1 MISFATDFAVD
12 PAHGPEDFLRAIA
25 SWLLDVERTAIAAE
39 QLQALPTETS
49 SRINTGG
56 ELLQTLI
63 ARQPDTTVA
72 GIRYSRQEEHLT
84 WITTVVFSRRHKA
97 RGNGAGNADLPDIG
111 APETDT
117 APAGD
122 AWLGI
127 RIECTSSL
135 PQAHLPVERDP
146 AIVPALLNALGGG
159 QDGPLRVSG
168 QPRLLAGH
176 ELPLAADLI
185 LGYSDHRLP
194 IVYVSACFQPGHAID
209 PWRLA
214 SRLAGRAHV
223 VVEPG
228 NSFSRQL
235 QALAEST
242 NVYGGTVGIY
252 WPEGGEP
259 RRFYLGTLYQT
270 AAELGDAIQEDLH
283 RTLRQRRPLPRCT
296 WAHLREQ
303 VSQKTIAAL
312 KSAGSLS
319 IDDCIRSF
327 GEEIAAKEQ
336 LLQEAEEEI
345 ERLRQELRQELRQRE
360 IRPGDDNILL
370 SPGTERNFYDQEILG
385 IVLDALADA
394 RKYVPPDS
402 RRHHVLQ
409 SIVGANPL
417 PHRTANAHRDALKNL
432 LRGTSTLDAR
442 IRRGLESMGFRI
454 SNGGKHYKLVYQEDD
469 RYTYTLPKSG
479 SDHRGGLN
487 AANDIG
493 RLMF

>member
-63 ARQPDTTVA
+63 ARQPDATVA

-84 WITTVVFSRRHKA
+84 WITTVVFSRRLKA
-97 RGNGAGNADLPDIG
+97 QGNGAGNADLPDMAI
-111 APETDT
+111 PETDT
-117 APAGD
+117 APADD

-135 PQAHLPVERDP
+135 PQAHLPVYRDP

-159 QDGPLRVSG
+159 LDGPLRVSN
-168 QPRLLAGH
+168 QHRLLAGH

-185 LGYSDHRLP
+185 LGNSDHRLP

-209 PWRLA
+209 PRRLA

-235 QALAEST
+235 QALTKST

-303 VSQKTIAAL
+303 VSQNTIAAL
-312 KSAGSLS
+312 KSAGSVS
-319 IDDCIRSF
+319 VDDYIRSF
-327 GEEIAAKEQ
+327 DEELAAKDQ
-336 LLQEAEEEI
+336 RLLEAEEEI
-345 ERLRQELRQELRQRE
+345 ERLRQELRQRE
-360 IRPGDDNILL
+360 VRSDDGNILL
-370 SPGTERNFYDQEILG
+370 APGTERNFYDQEILG

-394 RKYVPPDS
+394 RKYVRPDS
-402 RRHHVLQ
+402 RRQHVLQ
-409 SIVGANPL
+409 SIVDANPL
-417 PHRTANAHRDALKNL
+417 PHRIATTRHETLKDL
-432 LRGTSTLDAR
+432 LCGMTTIDSR

>member
-63 ARQPDTTVA
+63 ARQPDATVA

-84 WITTVVFSRRHKA
+84 WITTVVFSRRLKT
-97 RGNGAGNADLPDIG
+97 RGNGAGNTDLPDMAI
-111 APETDT
+111 PETDT
-117 APAGD
+117 APASD

-135 PQAHLPVERDP
+135 PQAHLPVDRDP

-159 QDGPLRVSG
+159 LDGPLRVSN

-185 LGYSDHRLP
+185 LGNSDHRLP

-209 PWRLA
+209 PRRLA

-235 QALAEST
+235 QALTKST

-270 AAELGDAIQEDLH
+270 AAELGDAIREDLH

-303 VSQKTIAAL
+303 VSQNTIAAL

-345 ERLRQELRQELRQRE
+345 ERLRQELRQRE
-360 IRPGDDNILL
+360 IRPDDGNILL

-394 RKYVPPDS
+394 RKYVRPDS
-402 RRHHVLQ
+402 RRQHVLQ
-409 SIVGANPL
+409 SIVDANPL
-417 PHRTANAHRDALKNL
+417 PHRIATTRHETLKDL
-432 LRGTSTLDAR
+432 LCGMTTIDAR

-454 SNGGKHYKLVYQEDD
+454 SNGGKHYKLLYQGDD
-469 RYTYTLPKSG
+469 RYTYSLPQSG
-479 SDHRGGLN
+479 SDRRGGLK
-487 AANDIG
+487 AASDIS

>member
-63 ARQPDTTVA
+63 ARQPDATVA

-84 WITTVVFSRRHKA
+84 WITTVVFSRRLKDQ
-97 RGNGAGNADLPDIG
+97 GFGAGNADLPDMAI
-111 APETDT
+111 PETDT
-117 APAGD
+117 APADD

-135 PQAHLPVERDP
+135 PQAHLPVYRDP

-159 QDGPLRVSG
+159 LDGPLRVSN
-168 QPRLLAGH
+168 QHRLLAGH

-185 LGYSDHRLP
+185 LGNSDHRLP

-209 PWRLA
+209 PRRLA

-235 QALAEST
+235 QALTKST

-259 RRFYLGTLYQT
+259 RRFYLGTL
-270 AAELGDAIQEDLH
+270 
-283 RTLRQRRPLPRCT
+283 
-296 WAHLREQ
+296 
-303 VSQKTIAAL
+303 
-312 KSAGSLS
+312 
-319 IDDCIRSF
+319 
-327 GEEIAAKEQ
+327 
-336 LLQEAEEEI
+336 
-345 ERLRQELRQELRQRE
+345 
-360 IRPGDDNILL
+360 
-370 SPGTERNFYDQEILG
+370 
-385 IVLDALADA
+385 
-394 RKYVPPDS
+394 
-402 RRHHVLQ
+402 
-409 SIVGANPL
+409 
-417 PHRTANAHRDALKNL
+417 
-432 LRGTSTLDAR
+432 
-442 IRRGLESMGFRI
+442 
-454 SNGGKHYKLVYQEDD
+454 
-469 RYTYTLPKSG
+469 
-479 SDHRGGLN
+479 
-487 AANDIG
+487 
-493 RLMF
+493 

>member
-12 PAHGPEDFLRAIA
+12 PVHGPEDFLRAIA

-84 WITTVVFSRRHKA
+84 WITTVVFSRRLKA

-111 APETDT
+111 APETD
-117 APAGD
+117 AVPASD

-135 PQAHLPVERDP
+135 PQAHLPVDRDP

-159 QDGPLRVSG
+159 LDGPLRVSD

-185 LGYSDHRLP
+185 LGNSDHRLP
-194 IVYVSACFQPGHAID
+194 IIYVSACFQPGHAID
-209 PWRLA
+209 PRRLA

-259 RRFYLGTLYQT
+259 RRFYLGTLYRT
-270 AAELGDAIQEDLH
+270 AAELGDAIQEELH

-296 WAHLREQ
+296 WAYLREQ
-303 VSQKTIAAL
+303 VSQNTIAAL
-312 KSAGSLS
+312 KSAGSVS
-319 IDDCIRSF
+319 IDDYIRSF
-327 GEEIAAKEQ
+327 DEEIAAKEQ
-336 LLQEAEEEI
+336 RLQEAEEEI
-345 ERLRQELRQELRQRE
+345 ERLRQELRQRE
-360 IRPGDDNILL
+360 IRPDDGNILL

-394 RKYVPPDS
+394 RKYVRPDS
-402 RRHHVLQ
+402 RRQHVLQ
-409 SIVGANPL
+409 SIVDANPL
-417 PHRTANAHRDALKNL
+417 PHRIATTRHETLKDL
-432 LRGTSTLDAR
+432 LCGMTTIDAR

>member
-97 RGNGAGNADLPDIG
+97 QGNGAGTAGFPDIG

-117 APAGD
+117 APASD

-146 AIVPALLNALGGG
+146 AIVPALLSALGGG

-168 QPRLLAGH
+168 QPRLLASH

-185 LGYSDHRLP
+185 LGHSDHRLP

-209 PWRLA
+209 PRRLA

-270 AAELGDAIQEDLH
+270 AAELGDAIQEELH

-296 WAHLREQ
+296 WAYLREQ
-303 VSQKTIAAL
+303 VSQNTIATL
-312 KSAGSLS
+312 KLAKSDSV
-319 IDDCIRSF
+319 DDYIRSF
-327 GEEIAAKEQ
+327 DEEIAAKEQ
-336 LLQEAEEEI
+336 RLQEAEEEI
-345 ERLRQELRQELRQRE
+345 RRLRQELRQRE
-360 IRPGDDNILL
+360 VRSNDGNILL
-370 SPGTERNFYDQEILG
+370 SPGTERDFYDQEIQG
-385 IVLDALADA
+385 IVLDALAEA
-394 RKYVPPDS
+394 LKYVPRDS
-402 RRHHVLQ
+402 RRQHVLQ
-409 SIVGANPL
+409 SIVDANPL
-417 PHRTANAHRDALKNL
+417 PHRTAAARRETLKDL
-432 LRGTSTLDAR
+432 LCGMTTIDPR

-454 SNGGKHYKLVYQEDD
+454 SNGGKHYKLIYQEDD

>member
-39 QLQALPTETS
+39 QLQALHTETS

-63 ARQPDTTVA
+63 ARQPDATVA

-84 WITTVVFSRRHKA
+84 WITTVVFSRRLKT
-97 RGNGAGNADLPDIG
+97 RGNDAGNADLPDIG
-111 APETDT
+111 APETD
-117 APAGD
+117 AVPASD

-135 PQAHLPVERDP
+135 PQAHLPVDRDP
-146 AIVPALLNALGGG
+146 AIVPTLLNALGGG
-159 QDGPLRVSG
+159 LDGPLRVSN

-185 LGYSDHRLP
+185 LGDSDHRLP

-209 PWRLA
+209 PRRLA

-235 QALAEST
+235 QALAKST

-303 VSQKTIAAL
+303 VSQNTIAAL

-345 ERLRQELRQELRQRE
+345 ERLRQELRQRE

-394 RKYVPPDS
+394 RKYVRPDS
-402 RRHHVLQ
+402 RRQHVLQ
-409 SIVGANPL
+409 SIVDANPL
-417 PHRTANAHRDALKNL
+417 PHRIATTRHETLKDL
-432 LRGTSTLDAR
+432 LCGMTTIDSR

-454 SNGGKHYKLVYQEDD
+454 SNGGKHYKLLYQGDD
-469 RYTYTLPKSG
+469 RYTYSLPQSG
-479 SDHRGGLN
+479 SDRRGGLK
-487 AANDIG
+487 AASDIS

>member
-63 ARQPDTTVA
+63 ARQPDATVA

-84 WITTVVFSRRHKA
+84 WITTVVFSRRLKA
-97 RGNGAGNADLPDIG
+97 RGNGAGNTDLPDMVF
-111 APETDT
+111 PETDT
-117 APAGD
+117 APASD

-135 PQAHLPVERDP
+135 PQAHLPVDRDP

-159 QDGPLRVSG
+159 LDGPLRVSN
-168 QPRLLAGH
+168 QHRLLAGH

-185 LGYSDHRLP
+185 LGNSDHRLP

-209 PWRLA
+209 PRRLA

-235 QALAEST
+235 QALTKST

-303 VSQKTIAAL
+303 VSQNTIAAL
-312 KSAGSLS
+312 KSAGSVS
-319 IDDCIRSF
+319 VDDYIRSF
-327 GEEIAAKEQ
+327 DEELAAKDQ
-336 LLQEAEEEI
+336 RLLEAEEEI
-345 ERLRQELRQELRQRE
+345 ERLRQELRQRE
-360 IRPGDDNILL
+360 VRSDDGNILL
-370 SPGTERNFYDQEILG
+370 APGTERNFYDQEILG

-394 RKYVPPDS
+394 RKYVRPDS
-402 RRHHVLQ
+402 RRQHVLQ
-409 SIVGANPL
+409 SIVDANPL
-417 PHRTANAHRDALKNL
+417 PHRIATTRHETLKDL
-432 LRGTSTLDAR
+432 LCGMTTIDSR

>member
-63 ARQPDTTVA
+63 ARQPDATVA

-84 WITTVVFSRRHKA
+84 WITTVVFSRRLKA
-97 RGNGAGNADLPDIG
+97 QGNGAGNADLPDMAI
-111 APETDT
+111 PETDT
-117 APAGD
+117 APADD

-135 PQAHLPVERDP
+135 PQAHLPVDRDP

-159 QDGPLRVSG
+159 LDGPLRVSN
-168 QPRLLAGH
+168 QHRLLAGH

-209 PWRLA
+209 PRRLA

-296 WAHLREQ
+296 WAYLREQ
-303 VSQKTIAAL
+303 VSQNTIAAL
-312 KSAGSLS
+312 KSAGSVS
-319 IDDCIRSF
+319 VDDYIRSF
-327 GEEIAAKEQ
+327 DEEIAAKDQ
-336 LLQEAEEEI
+336 RLLEAEEEI
-345 ERLRQELRQELRQRE
+345 ERLRQELRQRE
-360 IRPGDDNILL
+360 VRSDDGNILL
-370 SPGTERNFYDQEILG
+370 APGTERNFYDQEILG

-394 RKYVPPDS
+394 RKYVRPDS
-402 RRHHVLQ
+402 RRQHVLQ
-409 SIVGANPL
+409 SIVDANPL
-417 PHRTANAHRDALKNL
+417 PHRIATTRHETLKDL
-432 LRGTSTLDAR
+432 LCGMTTIDSR

-454 SNGGKHYKLVYQEDD
+454 SNGGKHYKLLYQGDD
-469 RYTYTLPKSG
+469 RYTYSLPQSG
-479 SDHRGGLN
+479 SDRRGGLK
-487 AANDIG
+487 AASDIS

>member
-39 QLQALPTETS
+39 QLQGLPTETS

-84 WITTVVFSRRHKA
+84 WITTVVFSRRLKA
-97 RGNGAGNADLPDIG
+97 QGNGASTAGFPDTG

-117 APAGD
+117 AQASD

-127 RIECTSSL
+127 RIERTSSL
-135 PQAHLPVERDP
+135 PQAHLPVDRDP

-209 PWRLA
+209 PRRLA

-259 RRFYLGTLYQT
+259 RRFYLGTLYRT
-270 AAELGDAIQEDLH
+270 AAELGDAIQEELH

-296 WAHLREQ
+296 WAYLREQ
-303 VSQKTIAAL
+303 VSQNTIAAL
-312 KSAGSLS
+312 KLAGSVS
-319 IDDCIRSF
+319 VDDYIRSF
-327 GEEIAAKEQ
+327 DEELAAKDQ
-336 LLQEAEEEI
+336 RLLEAEEEI
-345 ERLRQELRQELRQRE
+345 ERLRQELRQRE
-360 IRPGDDNILL
+360 VRSDDGNILL
-370 SPGTERNFYDQEILG
+370 APGTERNFYDQEILG

-394 RKYVPPDS
+394 RKYLRPDS
-402 RRHHVLQ
+402 RRQHVLQ
-409 SIVGANPL
+409 SIVDANPL

>member
-39 QLQALPTETS
+39 QLQGLPTETS

-84 WITTVVFSRRHKA
+84 WITTVVFSRRQKPRA
-97 RGNGAGNADLPDIG
+97 NASPSASLPDTSNIG
-111 APETDT
+111 TDVRPT
-117 APAGD
+117 GD

-135 PQAHLPVERDP
+135 PQVHPPVVEQRP
-146 AIVPALLNALGGG
+146 AIIPALLTALGGG
-159 QDGPLRVSG
+159 QDGPLRVSSR
-168 QPRLLAGH
+168 PRLLAGH
-176 ELPLAADLI
+176 EVPLAADLI
-185 LGYSDHRLP
+185 LGISDHRLP
-194 IVYVSACFQPGHAID
+194 IVYVSACFQPGHALD
-209 PWRLA
+209 PLRLA
-214 SRLAGRAHV
+214 SRLAGLAHV

-235 QALAEST
+235 QPLTESA
-242 NVYGGTVGIY
+242 NVYGGTLGIY

-259 RRFYLGTLYQT
+259 RRFYLGTLYRT
-270 AAELGDAIQEDLH
+270 AAELGDALQEELH
-283 RTLRQRRPLPRCT
+283 RTLRNRRPPPRCT
-296 WAHLREQ
+296 WAFLREQ
-303 VSQKTIAAL
+303 VSQNTIAAL

-345 ERLRQELRQELRQRE
+345 ERLRQELRQRE
-360 IRPGDDNILL
+360 VRSNDGNILL
-370 SPGTERNFYDQEILG
+370 APGTERNFYDQEILG

-394 RKYVPPDS
+394 KKYVPPDS

>member
-63 ARQPDTTVA
+63 ARQPDATVA

-84 WITTVVFSRRHKA
+84 WITTVVFSRRLKT
-97 RGNGAGNADLPDIG
+97 RGNDAGNADLPDMAI
-111 APETDT
+111 PETDT
-117 APAGD
+117 APASD

-135 PQAHLPVERDP
+135 PQAHLPVDRDP
-146 AIVPALLNALGGG
+146 AIVPTLLNALGGG
-159 QDGPLRVSG
+159 LDGPLRVSN

-185 LGYSDHRLP
+185 LGDSDHRLP

-209 PWRLA
+209 PRRLA

-235 QALAEST
+235 QALAKST

-303 VSQKTIAAL
+303 VSQNTIAAL

-345 ERLRQELRQELRQRE
+345 ERLRQRE

>member
-39 QLQALPTETS
+39 QLQGLPTETS

-63 ARQPDTTVA
+63 ARQPDATVA

-84 WITTVVFSRRHKA
+84 WITTVVFSRRLKA

-111 APETDT
+111 APETD
-117 APAGD
+117 AVPASD

-135 PQAHLPVERDP
+135 PQAHLPVDRDP

-159 QDGPLRVSG
+159 LDGPLRVSD

-185 LGYSDHRLP
+185 LGNSDHRLP
-194 IVYVSACFQPGHAID
+194 IIYVSACFQPGHAID
-209 PWRLA
+209 PRRLA

-259 RRFYLGTLYQT
+259 RRFYLGTLYRT
-270 AAELGDAIQEDLH
+270 AAELGDAIQEELH

-296 WAHLREQ
+296 WAYLREQ
-303 VSQKTIAAL
+303 VSQNTIAAL
-312 KSAGSLS
+312 KSAGSVS
-319 IDDCIRSF
+319 IDDYIRSF
-327 GEEIAAKEQ
+327 DEEIAAKEQ
-336 LLQEAEEEI
+336 RLQEAEEEI
-345 ERLRQELRQELRQRE
+345 ERLRQELRQRE
-360 IRPGDDNILL
+360 IRPDDGNILL

-394 RKYVPPDS
+394 RKYVRPDS
-402 RRHHVLQ
+402 RRQHVLQ
-409 SIVGANPL
+409 SIVDANPL
-417 PHRTANAHRDALKNL
+417 PHRIATTRHETLKDL
-432 LRGTSTLDAR
+432 LCGMTTIDAR

>member
-25 SWLLDVERTAIAAE
+25 SWLLDVEHTAIAAE
-39 QLQALPTETS
+39 QLQALLTDAS
-49 SRINTGG
+49 ARINTGG

-63 ARQPDTTVA
+63 ARQSDATVA
-72 GIRYSRQEEHLT
+72 GIRYSRQEEQLT
-84 WITTVVFSRRHKA
+84 WITTVVFSRRQKPRA
-97 RGNGAGNADLPDIG
+97 NASPSASLPDTSNIG
-111 APETDT
+111 TDVRPT
-117 APAGD
+117 GD

-159 QDGPLRVSG
+159 QDGPLCVSD

-194 IVYVSACFQPGHAID
+194 IVYVSACFQPGHTIN
-209 PWRLA
+209 PQRLA

-223 VVEPG
+223 VVEPN

-235 QALAEST
+235 QALAESA

-270 AAELGDAIQEDLH
+270 AAELGDAIQEELH

-303 VSQKTIAAL
+303 VSQNTIAAL

-327 GEEIAAKEQ
+327 DEELAAKEQ

-345 ERLRQELRQELRQRE
+345 ERLRQELRQRE
-360 IRPGDDNILL
+360 VRSNDGNILL
-370 SPGTERNFYDQEILG
+370 APGTERNFYDQEILG

-417 PHRTANAHRDALKNL
+417 PHRTANAHREALKNL
-432 LRGTSTLDAR
+432 LRGTSTIDAR

-454 SNGGKHYKLVYQEDD
+454 SNGGKHYKLVYQDDD
-469 RYTYTLPKSG
+469 RYTYTLPSSG

>member
-63 ARQPDTTVA
+63 ARQPDATVA

-84 WITTVVFSRRHKA
+84 WITTVVFSRRLKT
-97 RGNGAGNADLPDIG
+97 RGNGAGNTDLPDMAI
-111 APETDT
+111 PETDT
-117 APAGD
+117 APASD

-135 PQAHLPVERDP
+135 PQAHLPVDRDP

-159 QDGPLRVSG
+159 LDGPLRVSN

-185 LGYSDHRLP
+185 LGNSDHRLP

-209 PWRLA
+209 PRRLA

-235 QALAEST
+235 QALTKST

-270 AAELGDAIQEDLH
+270 AAELGDAIREDLH

-303 VSQKTIAAL
+303 VSQNTIAAL

-345 ERLRQELRQELRQRE
+345 ERLRQELRQRE

>member
-39 QLQALPTETS
+39 QLQGLP
-49 SRINTGG
+49 
-56 ELLQTLI
+56 TLI

-97 RGNGAGNADLPDIG
+97 RENGAGNADLPDIG

-117 APAGD
+117 APTSD

-135 PQAHLPVERDP
+135 PQAHLPVDRDP

-159 QDGPLRVSG
+159 LDGPLRVSN

-185 LGYSDHRLP
+185 LGNSDHRLP
-194 IVYVSACFQPGHAID
+194 IVYISACFQPGHAID
-209 PWRLA
+209 PRRLA

-303 VSQKTIAAL
+303 VSQNTIAAL

-345 ERLRQELRQELRQRE
+345 ERLRQELRQRE
-360 IRPGDDNILL
+360 VRSNDGSILL
-370 SPGTERNFYDQEILG
+370 APGTERNFYDQEILG

-417 PHRTANAHRDALKNL
+417 PDRMANAHRDALKNL

>member
-1 MISFATDFAVD
+1 M
-12 PAHGPEDFLRAIA
+12 
-25 SWLLDVERTAIAAE
+25 
-39 QLQALPTETS
+39 
-49 SRINTGG
+49 
-56 ELLQTLI
+56 
-63 ARQPDTTVA
+63 
-72 GIRYSRQEEHLT
+72 
-84 WITTVVFSRRHKA
+84 
-97 RGNGAGNADLPDIG
+97 
-111 APETDT
+111 
-117 APAGD
+117 
-122 AWLGI
+122 
-127 RIECTSSL
+127 
-135 PQAHLPVERDP
+135 
-146 AIVPALLNALGGG
+146 
-159 QDGPLRVSG
+159 
-168 QPRLLAGH
+168 
-176 ELPLAADLI
+176 
-185 LGYSDHRLP
+185 
-194 IVYVSACFQPGHAID
+194 
-209 PWRLA
+209 
-214 SRLAGRAHV
+214 

-235 QALAEST
+235 QALAKST

-303 VSQKTIAAL
+303 VSQNTIAAL

-345 ERLRQELRQELRQRE
+345 ERLRQELRQRE

-454 SNGGKHYKLVYQEDD
+454 NNGGKHYKLVYQDDD

>member
-39 QLQALPTETS
+39 QLQALHTETS

-84 WITTVVFSRRHKA
+84 WITTVVFSRRLKT
-97 RGNGAGNADLPDIG
+97 RGNDAGNADLPDMAI
-111 APETDT
+111 PETDT
-117 APAGD
+117 APASD

-135 PQAHLPVERDP
+135 PQAHLPVDRDP
-146 AIVPALLNALGGG
+146 AIVPTLLNALGGG
-159 QDGPLRVSG
+159 LDGPLRVSN

-185 LGYSDHRLP
+185 LGDSDHRLP

-209 PWRLA
+209 PRRLA

-235 QALAEST
+235 QALAKST

-303 VSQKTIAAL
+303 VSQNTIAAL

-345 ERLRQELRQELRQRE
+345 ERLRQELRQRE

-402 RRHHVLQ
+402 RRQHVLQ
-409 SIVGANPL
+409 SIVDANPL
-417 PHRTANAHRDALKNL
+417 PHRIATTRHETLKDL
-432 LRGTSTLDAR
+432 LCGMTTIDAR

-454 SNGGKHYKLVYQEDD
+454 SNGGKHYKLLYQGDD
-469 RYTYTLPKSG
+469 RYTYSLPQSG
-479 SDHRGGLN
+479 SDRRGGLK
-487 AANDIG
+487 AASDIS

>member
-39 QLQALPTETS
+39 QLQGLPTETS

-97 RGNGAGNADLPDIG
+97 RENGAGNADLPDIG

-117 APAGD
+117 APTSD

-159 QDGPLRVSG
+159 QDGPLRVSD
-168 QPRLLAGH
+168 QPRLLTGH

-209 PWRLA
+209 PRRLA
-214 SRLAGRAHV
+214 CRLAGRAHV

-270 AAELGDAIQEDLH
+270 AAELGDAIQEELH

-303 VSQKTIAAL
+303 VSQNTIAAL

-319 IDDCIRSF
+319 IDDCIRS
-327 GEEIAAKEQ
+327 
-336 LLQEAEEEI
+336 L
-345 ERLRQELRQELRQRE
+345 
-360 IRPGDDNILL
+360 
-370 SPGTERNFYDQEILG
+370 
-385 IVLDALADA
+385 A
-394 RKYVPPDS
+394 RKSPPRSSSCRKPRKRSSDCS
-402 RRHHVLQ
+402 RNCASVK
-409 SIVGANPL
+409 SAPT
-417 PHRTANAHRDALKNL
+417 TAASCWRRA
-432 LRGTSTLDAR
+432 RSATSTT
-442 IRRGLESMGFRI
+442 RRSWASCWTPWLTPGSTSPLTAVATTFS
-454 SNGGKHYKLVYQEDD
+454 SPSWAP
-469 RYTYTLPKSG
+469 TLCPT
-479 SDHRGGLN
+479 
-487 AANDIG
+487 AWPTPTATP
-493 RLMF
+493 